1 MVLTEMLA
9 HLSPCC
15 PVGRTPVHSSRCH
28 ENVDGDASL
37 PLSWSSCVFNKEV
50 PILDFTSESQ
60 GSYGKNQ
67 ISRLNF
73 LQNEGSGG
81 LQRVVH
87 QRPYF
92 YQASPDDSQAW
103 YVNSRNTRQGASGP
117 HVNATVFTHHYT
129 WSMLMSGLNKY

>member
-15 PVGRTPVHSSRCH
+15 PAGRTPGHSSHRR
-28 ENVDGDASL
+28 ENADGDASL
-37 PLSWSSCVFNKEV
+37 PLSWSSCAFNKEV
-50 PILDFTSESQ
+50 PILDFISESQ

-81 LQRVVH
+81 LQWVVP

-92 YQASPDDSQAW
+92 YQASLDHSEEW
-103 YVNSRNTRQGASGP
+103 YVNSRNTRQGALGLC
-117 HVNATVFTHHYT
+117 VNPVVFTHHYA